1 MIFRFI
7 FPILS
12 LMISLSTLAQNTC
25 QEGCYQS
32 VKNKNFKF
40 TGNTNA
46 VYNGCLNKFE
56 QRSGY
61 GTLTH
66 EKFQYVGC
74 FKEGQY
80 DGQGK
85 LVLYNSNGT
94 HKQVYDGQFKEG
106 QYDGYGKI
114 QFVESNTIW
123 EGEFKNDIMTENG
136 HWNYE
141 NYYEPNDIS
150 FPKNSNYA
158 SLKLDKHPNK
168 LTNHIDVKFND
179 ITELFMF
186 DTGADYLT
194 ISEKLFHKLKNQNIK
209 FIDMEVE
216 IEMRDA
222 ENEIINSKVYSVDI
236 TVGEVNIKN
245 LKIHVG
251 KNLSN
256 LFGLDF
262 FKKFSDYQ
270 ICIYGKKGGECIVYK
285 N

>member
-1 MIFRFI
+1 
-7 FPILS
+7 
-12 LMISLSTLAQNTC
+12 
-25 QEGCYQS
+25 
-32 VKNKNFKF
+32 
-40 TGNTNA
+40 
-46 VYNGCLNKFE
+46 
-56 QRSGY
+56 
-61 GTLTH
+61 
-66 EKFQYVGC
+66 
-74 FKEGQY
+74 
-80 DGQGK
+80 
-85 LVLYNSNGT
+85 
-94 HKQVYDGQFKEG
+94 
-106 QYDGYGKI
+106 
-114 QFVESNTIW
+114 
-123 EGEFKNDIMTENG
+123 MTENG

-216 IEMRDA
+216 REMRDA

-245 LKIHVG
+245 LRIHVG